1 MASEA
6 PDVSEL
12 SGGLRPPPATASPRE
27 DLALPLCLAV
37 TRGGLGVELNRP
49 LELGPLVVTELAM
62 SLPGLRYPVDLSK
75 GVKQFRSRRG
85 RLQRIVVAA
94 GNFELAAYILERV
107 GGSLGEPLL
116 GARLW
121 PIEEPASGTCLGI
134 GVGMYSASRS
144 LAFDVLWCA
153 VDGARAVLENVRGV
167 GLEAPAHAVALT
179 IFDALLPTTADARTP
194 GPRRSGRV
202 VSFGDV
208 PSALAREVL
217 PDLGFRLPA
226 MTGLSAGPLEVREER
241 FELAFDVEGEAAE
254 PDRRVLLALE
264 SALQLRKA
272 DDLLAQGRSEE
283 AREAYLE
290 AYARAPGLEVAARAL
305 ADIDTT
311 IPGRQEAA
319 LSTLEEI
326 GGAEAAGPLGAQAL
340 VAAGHVERARQA
352 LVDAS
357 ATESIGPL
365 SAQLLCRA
373 AQLAQETTTRVTW
386 LDRAVSRAP
395 NVHSARWLRFED
407 RVRRGDSEGAV
418 ADGQHLEAAASGSV
432 ARHAVCLRV
441 GRRLAEAGLTEPA
454 RRFLEKALRYAPDD
468 IAARAALG
476 RLFASMG
483 LAKRAVTLLQVALGV
498 DDGVSGAPNDSEQ
511 GDVLF
516 DLARALGDGLGDL
529 PQAIARLRQVS
540 ARAPVAS
547 RARALEAEY
556 CERIGDVTGASRAY
570 ARLREAAELGWVR
583 GEAVASA
590 LRRGARFEETLG
602 ELNLA
607 ERHLHAA
614 LLLCPNDAELSAE
627 YRRVAALCHAAGA
640 SAPRAPSR

>member
-6 PDVSEL
+6 PHVPEL
-12 SGGLRPPPATASPRE
+12 SGGLRPPPAAASQRE

-37 TRGGLGVELNRP
+37 TRGGLGIELTRP
-49 LELGPLVVTELAM
+49 LELEPLVVAELAIA
-62 SLPGLRYPVDLSK
+62 LPGLRYPVDLSK

-94 GNFELAAYILERV
+94 GAFELAAYISERV

-121 PIEEPASGTCLGI
+121 PLEGTEGSGYRGI
-134 GVGMYSASRS
+134 GVGVYSAARS
-144 LAFDVLWCA
+144 LAFDVLWCEA
-153 VDGARAVLENVRGV
+153 DGARAVLDNVRGV
-167 GLEAPAHAVALT
+167 GLEAPVHAVALAVL
-179 IFDALLPTTADARTP
+179 DALLQGPADGRAV

-208 PSALAREVL
+208 PSALARAVL

-226 MTGLSAGPLEVREER
+226 TAGLSATPLEVQDER
-241 FELAFDVEGEAAE
+241 FELAFDLEAE
-254 PDRRVLLALE
+254 PSDPDRRVLLALE
-264 SALQLRKA
+264 SALQLRKG
-272 DDLLAQGRSEE
+272 DDLLAEGRSEE

-290 AYARAPGLEVAARAL
+290 AYSQAPGLEVAARAL

-319 LSTLEEI
+319 LATLEEV
-326 GGAEAAGPLGAQAL
+326 GGAEAAGPLGAHAL

-352 LVDAS
+352 LVDA
-357 ATESIGPL
+357 AAAESFGPL

-373 AQLAQETTTRVTW
+373 AQLAEESSTRVAW
-386 LDRAVSRAP
+386 LDRAVARAP
-395 NVHSARWLRFED
+395 SVHSARWLRFED
-407 RVRRGDSEGAV
+407 RVRRGDSDGAV
-418 ADGQHLEAAASGSV
+418 ADGQHLEAAATGSV

-441 GRRLAEAGLTEPA
+441 GRRLAEAGHTEAA

-468 IAARAALG
+468 VASRAALG

-483 LAKRAVTLLQVALGV
+483 LTKRAVTLLQVALAA
-498 DDGVSGAPNDSEQ
+498 DDGLPGGPSDPEHGE
-511 GDVLF
+511 VLF

-540 ARAPVAS
+540 ARAPAAS
-547 RARALEAEY
+547 RARSLEAEY
-556 CERIGDVTGASRAY
+556 CERVGDLTGASRAY
-570 ARLREAAELGWVR
+570 VRLREAAELGWAR
-583 GEAVASA
+583 GAAVAGA
-590 LRRGARFEETLG
+590 LRRGARFEEALG
-602 ELNLA
+602 ELGLA
-607 ERHLHAA
+607 ERHLHTA
-614 LLLCPNDAELSAE
+614 LLLLPNDVELSAE
-627 YRRVAALCHAAGA
+627 YRRVAALCHAAQPT
-640 SAPRAPSR
+640 PRGPAR

>member
-1 MASEA
+1 
-6 PDVSEL
+6 
-12 SGGLRPPPATASPRE
+12 
-27 DLALPLCLAV
+27 V

-49 LELGPLVVTELAM
+49 LELGPLVVTGLAM
-62 SLPGLRYPVDLSK
+62 ALPGLRYPVDLSK

-85 RLQRIVVAA
+85 SLQRIVVAA
-94 GNFELAAYILERV
+94 SAIELSAYVFERV
-107 GGSLGEPLL
+107 GGALGEPLL

-121 PIEEPASGTCLGI
+121 PIEDPNGGGCSGL
-134 GVGMYSASRS
+134 GVGIFSTSRS

-153 VDGARAVLENVRGV
+153 VEGARAVLDNVRGV

-179 IFDALLPTTADARTP
+179 IFDALLPTSKDARTP
-194 GPRRSGRV
+194 SPRRQGRV
-202 VSFGDV
+202 ASLGDV
-208 PSALAREVL
+208 PSALARAVL

-226 MTGLSAGPLEVREER
+226 TTGLAAGPLLVRDEH
-241 FELAFDVEGEAAE
+241 FELAFDVEADVEE
-254 PDRRVLLALE
+254 PDARVLLALE
-264 SALQLRKA
+264 SALQLKNA
-272 DDLLAQGRSEE
+272 DDLLAQGRSDE

-311 IPGRQEAA
+311 VPGRQEAA
-319 LSTLEEI
+319 LSTLEEV

-340 VAAGHVERARQA
+340 VAAGHVERARHA

-357 ATESIGPL
+357 ATEAFGPL

-373 AQLAQETTTRVTW
+373 AQLAEETATRVAW

-407 RVRRGDSEGAV
+407 RVRRGDSDGAV
-418 ADGQHLEAAASGSV
+418 ADGQHLEAAASGSA

-441 GRRLAEAGLTEPA
+441 GRRLAEAGYVEPA
-454 RRFLEKALRYAPDD
+454 RRFLEKSLRYAPDD

-483 LAKRAVTLLQVALGV
+483 LAKRAVALLQVALGA
-498 DDGVSGAPNDSEQ
+498 DEGAAWGPSDPEQ
-511 GDVLF
+511 GEVLL
-516 DLARALGDGLGDL
+516 DLARALGDGLGDV

-540 ARAPVAS
+540 ARVPAAA

-556 CERIGDVTGASRAY
+556 CERIGDLTGASRAY
-570 ARLREAAELGWVR
+570 GRLREASELGWAK
-583 GEAVASA
+583 GEAVARA
-590 LRRGARFEETLG
+590 LRRAARFEESLG
-602 ELNLA
+602 ELNVA

-627 YRRVAALCHAAGA
+627 YRRVAAACHAA
-640 SAPRAPSR
+640 APRGSAR